1 MEASNRP
8 SSIRSHTVIRTAEAN
23 LDQLTMAG
31 GQSAMGHVTD
41 GDEDGGSGCDKDND
55 DYDNEASHYK
65 YTVVCKA
72 EKDVNTDK
80 F

>member
-1 MEASNRP
+1 
-8 SSIRSHTVIRTAEAN
+8 
-23 LDQLTMAG
+23 MAG
-31 GQSAMGHVTD
+31 GQSAVGHVTD